1 MTVRNIRRMVTD
13 PYDPKQRI
21 VGGIVLFLLIL
32 LLYMIL
38 KIMLSLFAVRESNY
52 TLHEPLPDEILVEQ
66 MEINRSTNTHP
77 TTQTNKRVPAGFVF
91 LDLSGNPMQTSNGDV
106 QTDIA
111 ETFPTTSTGEN
122 WVVQIA
128 SFKEN
133 NRAQD
138 LVQQLKNKGM
148 DAQITKIGNW
158 YAVRLL
164 PQNERSKAESQGRQV
179 SNLGLP
185 GIRHPLIKKID

>member
-1 MTVRNIRRMVTD
+1 MTVRNVRRMVTD

-21 VGGIVLFLLIL
+21 VGGIVLFLLML
-32 LLYMIL
+32 LLYVIL
-38 KIMLSLFAVRESNY
+38 KIMLSLFTVRESNY
-52 TLHEPLPDEILVEQ
+52 TLHEALPDEILMEQ
-66 MEINRSTNTHP
+66 MEVSMSIDNRP

-91 LDLSGNPMQTSNGDV
+91 LDLSGNPMQTNDGNV

-111 ETFPTTSTGEN
+111 ATLPTTSTGEN

-148 DAQITKIGNW
+148 DAQITKVGSW

-164 PQNERSKAESQGRQV
+164 PQDERSKAERQGRQV